1 MQKITSIINNQQG
14 SVILIAVIILAMLT
28 IIGISATNTSNTEMK
43 ITTNALLYNV
53 AFYTADAGIEAG
65 RAVLNNLKTDPVD
78 GDAGYW
84 DLLLR
89 NLTVDPS
96 GTLEVITW
104 NGQPCTTLNEI
115 IDADGGGGRTVGLA
129 DFSLVLADNEDRDNM
144 DEVDTD
150 NTVVLTSTASY
161 RGSSITI
168 QAIVQAGG
176 GGGTYAQE
184 HYDAGSSGEALAES
198 AVAESVQ
205 RW

>member
-1 MQKITSIINNQQG
+1 
-14 SVILIAVIILAMLT
+14 VILIAIIILAMLT
-28 IIGISATNTSNTEMK
+28 IIGISATNISNTEMK

-89 NLTVDPS
+89 NLATDPS

-104 NGQPCTTLNEI
+104 NGQSCTTLNEV
-115 IDADGGGGRTVGLA
+115 IDADAVGRRRVGPAAFILA
-129 DFSLVLADNEDRDNM
+129 LADNEDRDN
-144 DEVDTD
+144 DKTVDTD

-161 RGSSITI
+161 RGSTITI

-198 AVAESVQ
+198 AVADSVQ

>member
-28 IIGISATNTSNTEMK
+28 IIGISATNISNTEMK

-53 AFYTADAGIEAG
+53 AFYTADAGIAAG
-65 RAVLNNLKTDPVD
+65 RAALNNIKI

-104 NGQPCTTLNEI
+104 YGQPCTTLNEI
-115 IDADGGGGRTVGLA
+115 IDADGGGGRRIGRA
-129 DFSLVLADNEDRDNM
+129 DFSLVLADNEDRDNT

-150 NTVVLTSTASY
+150 NTVVITSTASY
-161 RGSSITI
+161 RGSSVTI

-184 HYDAGSSGEALAES
+184 HYDAGSSGEASAES
-198 AVAESVQ
+198 AVASSAV
-205 RW
+205 RWQAP

>member
-14 SVILIAVIILAMLT
+14 SVILIAIIILAMLT
-28 IIGISATNTSNTEMK
+28 IIGISATNISNTEMK

-53 AFYTADAGIEAG
+53 AFYTADAGIAAG
-65 RAVLNNLKTDPVD
+65 RAALNNIKI

-89 NLTVDPS
+89 NLTVDPA
-96 GTLEVITW
+96 GTEAIIW
-104 NGQPCTTLNEI
+104 NGQSCTTLNEI
-115 IDADGGGGRTVGLA
+115 IDADGGRTVGLA

-198 AVAESVQ
+198 AVASSVQ

>member
-1 MQKITSIINNQQG
+1 MQRITSIINNQQG
-14 SVILIAVIILAMLT
+14 SVILIAIIILAMLT
-28 IIGISATNTSNTEMK
+28 IIGISATNISNTEMK

-89 NLTVDPS
+89 NLATDPS

-104 NGQPCTTLNEI
+104 NGQPCTTLNEV
-115 IDADGGGGRTVGLA
+115 IDAVEGRRVGPA
-129 DFSLVLADNEDRDNM
+129 AFSLVLADNEDRDNM

-161 RGSSITI
+161 RGSTITI

-198 AVAESVQ
+198 AVADSVQ